1 MKTENEILN
10 IVNEKKLTRANI
22 EKYKNYLKS
31 SSNKYEKMIY
41 REKIAVELGYKDYL
55 SKRLEDLF
63 TKDLKVLVKPIVQT
77 SSKRP
82 PVA

>member
-1 MKTENEILN
+1 MMDKSKLIKKNEILT
-10 IVNEKKLTRANI
+10 IVNEKKLARANI
-22 EKYKNYLKS
+22 ELRYKN
-31 SSNKYEKMIY
+31 
-41 REKIAVELGYKDYL
+41 YL

-63 TKDLKVLVKPIVQT
+63 TKDLKVLVKPIIQT